1 MSTRWQFGDKC
12 ISCADAEYNSDAS
25 KHPVW
30 NPLPDG
36 QCVDCSAATTFEH
49 CATCWWSQSRA
60 IRPSSVAAVVMFTI
74 VGSLIMGATAVGAL
88 VLLVGVV
95 LSYRRLALDA
105 LDAERAAEGGEG
117 GAGERSA
124 SSGGEEKKTARDGD
138 GGALVPHKDVA
149 ISVMRHWVHNV
160 AAHPSRC
167 GSESESGGGAIVAGM
182 LDPPPLPPRPKG
194 WVSRAAGAAAGSAKA
209 LDEFDEFE
217 PPAPPEEDDEFAPP
231 APIAA
236 TVSAV
241 QVVQARRIL
250 SNPLNHALDDTHAS
264 TLHAI

>member
-1 MSTRWQFGDKC
+1 MSARWQFGDKC

-36 QCVDCSAATTFEH
+36 QCADCSAGTTFEHH

-60 IRPSSVAAVVMFTI
+60 IRPSGVAAVVMFTI
-74 VGSLIMGATAVGAL
+74 IGSLIMGATAVGAL

-95 LSYRRLALDA
+95 LSYRRAALDA
-105 LDAERAAEGGEG
+105 LDAERSAA
-117 GAGERSA
+117 
-124 SSGGEEKKTARDGD
+124 SGGEEKKTARDGD
-138 GGALVPHKDVA
+138 GGALIPHKDVA

-167 GSESESGGGAIVAGM
+167 GSESESESGGGAIV
-182 LDPPPLPPRPKG
+182 PPPLPPRPKG
-194 WVSRAAGAAAGSAKA
+194 WVSRAAGTAAGSAKA

-217 PPAPPEEDDEFAPP
+217 PPAPPEEDDEFFAPP
-231 APIAA
+231 SPIVA
-236 TVSAV
+236 TASAV

-250 SNPLNHALDDTHAS
+250 SNPLNHARDLDLDGSHAPS
-264 TLHAI
+264 PYGI